1 MLCALAPP
9 PTPERFTTRARV
21 FFPLGSVGRP
31 VRGAREASKRSRV
44 RRSQLNPIPARAPR
58 LTIPQGMQTNLPPP
72 LATGPLSSSC
82 CTLSHREA
90 MPRSFIK
97 MTLGA
102 PTGVD
107 VDQLKAEN
115 EQLRKQCDEMTLK
128 LEDVQAKLAEAEGGG
143 EA

>member
-1 MLCALAPP
+1 MPHDLPS
-9 PTPERFTTRARV
+9 RRACRQTYLH
-21 FFPLGSVGRP
+21 PWLPGRSLQA
-31 VRGAREASKRSRV
+31 VAHY
-44 RRSQLNPIPARAPR
+44 
-58 LTIPQGMQTNLPPP
+58 LTVKP
-72 LATGPLSSSC
+72 C
-82 CTLSHREA
+82 
-90 MPRSFIK
+90 PRSFIK